1 MMNRDQIAPS
11 TSSFAVCL
19 AIIHSVVAGQPI
31 PPPSPLSPADGAVYS
46 IGEPVLI
53 ETEFLGGCIFGQ
65 PAATTSRIVRNRSI
79 PMSLVSREGADEVI
93 RLSTPGDYEIERQC
107 VTGAATGTV
116 YRNLIT
122 VVSDCPTTFPLPVTS
137 GAIPQEPI
145 LSVRQYTTVSGA
157 RQVLTL
163 DNTFDALAALEIK
176 NEGSAD
182 LVLLDITPYCD
193 FESFKVTVEGFSRY
207 TVVRPGH
214 TFYAELS
221 GQITAPSIMSQC
233 QREQYVFVIQS
244 NDPTSPV
251 IYFQIVFESFP
262 TQDDIPSHYVFSDPP
277 PANPATPECADQNS
291 DGTVDAADVVNFVLS
306 R

>member
-1 MMNRDQIAPS
+1 
-11 TSSFAVCL
+11 
-19 AIIHSVVAGQPI
+19 
-31 PPPSPLSPADGAVYS
+31 
-46 IGEPVLI
+46 
-53 ETEFLGGCIFGQ
+53 
-65 PAATTSRIVRNRSI
+65 
-79 PMSLVSREGADEVI
+79 MSLVSREGADEVI

-244 NDPTSPV
+244 NDPAYPV
-251 IYFQIVFESFP
+251 FYFRIRFETFP
-262 TQDDIPSHYVFSDPP
+262 TQGDIPSNYAFSDPP